1 MPIRCSTSRATPIQT
16 SHIRSQLRY
25 RPIPRTQWNYSRPR
39 DRFLIQVSRAGQRG
53 TPRRVNIGQNQVRTD
68 RIAPFPTRSGETL
81 MTRVIAVLA
90 AFGAMLISTSASA
103 QLELAKQKNCLACHA
118 VDKKL
123 VGPAYKDVAKKYESD
138 KDAAPRLAKKVRRAE
153 SACGAK
159 SRCRPTRR
167 SMRPSR
173 CNWSNG
179 SFRLSKRRR
188 PNRRGAPGRPAPF

>member
-1 MPIRCSTSRATPIQT
+1 
-16 SHIRSQLRY
+16 
-25 RPIPRTQWNYSRPR
+25 
-39 DRFLIQVSRAGQRG
+39 LIQVSRAGQLG
-53 TPRRVNIGQNQVRTD
+53 TRRRVNIGQNQVRTD

-138 KDAAPRLAKKVRRAE
+138 KDAALRLAKKVREGGVGVWGQIPMPANPQVNEAE
-153 SACGAK
+153 SLQLVK
-159 SRCRPTRR
+159 
-167 SMRPSR
+167 
-173 CNWSNG
+173 WV
-179 SFRLSKRRR
+179 LSLK
-188 PNRRGAPGRPAPF
+188 